1 MDRREFM
8 KGAALGV
15 GAGVLGSMGLY
26 SYSPL
31 RRAFLPEVKRGT
43 ADIGVCKSVKVTNIS
58 ETSWFD
64 NGIFMNDVTGAG
76 GLLVDQYTFNW
87 APFGNGKGVGKGTFE
102 EGLKRIK
109 HLLPHKIDEA
119 WAIAKENC
127 VHADNAGGY
136 SCLVEIESMEG
147 ETTRYLFDTGWNY
160 DWMDTCFKR
169 EGIDVMLADNK
180 IDAFIQT
187 HEHMD
192 HYWGFPVVTKYNPN
206 IHVYTPNTFYPAGK
220 EYLKA
225 CGHVGKWTEV
235 PKGLHTLQPGV
246 ALYQFDCP
254 IIFKVFGEMS
264 LYCNVKDVGLVSI
277 TGCCHQG
284 IILFADTAYKELAYE
299 KDQFYGLYGGL
310 HISPFDDWDP
320 KYDDLVI
327 GLKKWNLQQ
336 VGCNHCTGLITAQKF
351 VDAGYPVVKGTARFR
366 SKTTNH
372 PANGDDIKFP
382 AQDETVLGTG
392 GKPPLKKG
400 PRFSLPSPNPPAR
413 SPSLHFPRFFV
424 YRLPVRVRFY
434 LLKWCSRSVF
444 PFGLC
449 LVAACFIRRFLAW
462 IAFERMPF
470 QNGTA

>member
-147 ETTRYLFDTGWNY
+147 EIPQAMY
-160 DWMDTCFKR
+160 DVRMDEMVNDF
-169 EGIDVMLADNK
+169 
-180 IDAFIQT
+180 AFRVEQQGLRL
-187 HEHMD
+187 ED
-192 HYWGFPVVTKYNPN
+192 
-206 IHVYTPNTFYPAGK
+206 
-220 EYLKA
+220 YLKYMGQSMEQFRA
-225 CGHVGKWTEV
+225 AFMPQAEKQVKIRLALEAVAAAENIEASEEEV
-235 PKGLHTLQPGV
+235 SAEIKRIADQ
-246 ALYQFDCP
+246 YKMEED
-254 IIFKVFGEMS
+254 KVRE
-264 LYCNVKDVGLVSI
+264 LVNV
-277 TGCCHQG
+277 
-284 IILFADTAYKELAYE
+284 
-299 KDQFYGLYGGL
+299 
-310 HISPFDDWDP
+310 
-320 KYDDLVI
+320 DDL
-327 GLKKWNLQQ
+327 KKDLAINKAIDFIKSHANI
-336 VGCNHCTGLITAQKF
+336 VEKAAEEEKAA
-351 VDAGYPVVKGTARFR
+351 DA
-366 SKTTNH
+366 
-372 PANGDDIKFP
+372 
-382 AQDETVLGTG
+382 E
-392 GKPPLKKG
+392 
-400 PRFSLPSPNPPAR
+400 
-413 SPSLHFPRFFV
+413 
-424 YRLPVRVRFY
+424 
-434 LLKWCSRSVF
+434 
-444 PFGLC
+444 
-449 LVAACFIRRFLAW
+449 
-462 IAFERMPF
+462 
-470 QNGTA
+470 

>member
-1 MDRREFM
+1 MNRREFL
-8 KGAALGV
+8 KGASLGLGAGALG
-15 GAGVLGSMGLY
+15 AMGLY
-26 SYSPL
+26 SYTPARS
-31 RRAFLPEVKRGT
+31 AFLPDVNRQM
-43 ADIGVCKSVKVTNIS
+43 ADFGVCRSVKVTNIS

-64 NGIFMNDVTGAG
+64 NGVFMKNVTGAG

-366 SKTTNH
+366 SKTTNYLG
-372 PANGDDIKFP
+372 NGDVIKFP
-382 AQDETVLGTG
+382 A
-392 GKPPLKKG
+392 
-400 PRFSLPSPNPPAR
+400 
-413 SPSLHFPRFFV
+413 
-424 YRLPVRVRFY
+424 
-434 LLKWCSRSVF
+434 
-444 PFGLC
+444 
-449 LVAACFIRRFLAW
+449 
-462 IAFERMPF
+462 
-470 QNGTA
+470 

>member
-284 IILFADTAYKELAYE
+284 IILFADTAYQELAYE
-299 KDQFYGLYGGL
+299 KAQFYGLYGGL

-366 SKTTNH
+366 SKTTNYLG
-372 PANGDDIKFP
+372 NGDVIKFP
-382 AQDETVLGTG
+382 A
-392 GKPPLKKG
+392 
-400 PRFSLPSPNPPAR
+400 
-413 SPSLHFPRFFV
+413 
-424 YRLPVRVRFY
+424 
-434 LLKWCSRSVF
+434 
-444 PFGLC
+444 
-449 LVAACFIRRFLAW
+449 
-462 IAFERMPF
+462 
-470 QNGTA
+470 

>member
-147 ETTRYLFDTGWNY
+147 EITRYLFDTGWNY

-264 LYCNVKDVGLVSI
+264 LQRQGRGL
-277 TGCCHQG
+277 GEHHR
-284 IILFADTAYKELAYE
+284 L
-299 KDQFYGLYGGL
+299 
-310 HISPFDDWDP
+310 
-320 KYDDLVI
+320 
-327 GLKKWNLQQ
+327 
-336 VGCNHCTGLITAQKF
+336 
-351 VDAGYPVVKGTARFR
+351 
-366 SKTTNH
+366 
-372 PANGDDIKFP
+372 
-382 AQDETVLGTG
+382 
-392 GKPPLKKG
+392 
-400 PRFSLPSPNPPAR
+400 LPSGDHPLRGHGLQGACLREGSVLRPVRRAAYLALRRLGPEVRRPRHRAQEVEPPAGR
-413 SPSLHFPRFFV
+413 LQPLHGPHHRPEVRGRGLSGGEGHGPVPLQDHQLPRQRRRHQV
-424 YRLPVRVRFY
+424 PRLR
-434 LLKWCSRSVF
+434 
-444 PFGLC
+444 
-449 LVAACFIRRFLAW
+449 
-462 IAFERMPF
+462 
-470 QNGTA
+470 

>member
-76 GLLVDQYTFNW
+76 GLLVDQYTFNLGALRQRQGRGQGDVRGGPQADQ
-87 APFGNGKGVGKGTFE
+87 APPAAQDRRGVGHRQGKLRPCRQRGR
-102 EGLKRIK
+102 L
-109 HLLPHKIDEA
+109 LLPRRDREHGRRRQPVTCSIP
-119 WAIAKENC
+119 
-127 VHADNAGGY
+127 GGITTGWTRASSARAST
-136 SCLVEIESMEG
+136 SCLP
-147 ETTRYLFDTGWNY
+147 TTRSTPSSRPMSTWTTTGASPWSPS
-160 DWMDTCFKR
+160 TIPTSTSTRF
-169 EGIDVMLADNK
+169 V
-180 IDAFIQT
+180 
-187 HEHMD
+187 
-192 HYWGFPVVTKYNPN
+192 
-206 IHVYTPNTFYPAGK
+206 NTFYPAGK

-264 LYCNVKDVGLVSI
+264 LYCNVKDVGLVS
-277 TGCCHQG
+277 THRLLPSGDHPLRGHGLQG
-284 IILFADTAYKELAYE
+284 ACLREGSVLRPGT
-299 KDQFYGLYGGL
+299 GGL

-320 KYDDLVI
+320 KNDDLVI

-366 SKTTNH
+366 SKTTNS
-372 PANGDDIKFP
+372 
-382 AQDETVLGTG
+382 
-392 GKPPLKKG
+392 
-400 PRFSLPSPNPPAR
+400 PRQR
-413 SPSLHFPRFFV
+413 RRHQVPRL
-424 YRLPVRVRFY
+424 R
-434 LLKWCSRSVF
+434 
-444 PFGLC
+444 
-449 LVAACFIRRFLAW
+449 
-462 IAFERMPF
+462 
-470 QNGTA
+470 